1 MMTDI
6 SRDQISDF
14 IHHFRALH
22 RSEAID
28 AVQGFQDAF
37 KQLQEG
43 FHETEQQSIEQAR
56 LSAPGFNVFSIL
68 RLSQYE
74 VRTHSA
80 LLAHLLNPGASHGQQ
95 DLFLSAFLGE
105 CAQAFPDFPLPSED
119 VKNGRWQTYPEM
131 HTPFGRLDIVVR
143 SPDLN
148 YLCVIEN
155 KVYAGE
161 QPGQLERYGEWLE
174 TQNEDYPQQALIYL
188 TLGGWKS
195 TTAKGVK
202 HFCLSYKRDIAWW
215 LTKTIPN
222 IQAPVV
228 KTAVKQY
235 LDLIRRL

>member
-1 MMTDI
+1 MTDI
-6 SRDQISDF
+6 SVDQISDF
-14 IHHFRALH
+14 IHQFRALH

-43 FHETEQQSIEQAR
+43 FHETEQRSIDQAR
-56 LSAPGFNVFSIL
+56 LSAPRFNIFSVL

-119 VKNGRWQTYPEM
+119 VKNGHWQTYPEVM
-131 HTPFGRLDIVVR
+131 TPFGRLDIVIR

-161 QPGQLERYGEWLE
+161 QPGQLERYGEWLA
-174 TQNEDYPQQALIYL
+174 TQHDDYPQQALIYL
-188 TLGGWKS
+188 TLHGLAS
-195 TTAKGVK
+195 NTAQDVK
-202 HFCLSYKRDIAWW
+202 YFRLSYKRDIDWW
-215 LTKTIPN
+215 LIKTIPN

-235 LDLIRRL
+235 LDLIRKL